1 MRKSPTVK
9 EYIKGGVMYRRVIT
23 SLGVSVDIAVT
34 IPGRIDHDDARRWM
48 PSVRELHDTIMERVE
63 ESYIPF

>member
-1 MRKSPTVK
+1 
-9 EYIKGGVMYRRVIT
+9 MYRRVIT